1 MNFTEINLDFAAK
14 SNKLG
19 QRYPALQSTD
29 YQPRSLSEQP
39 GFCLS
44 SDSADLLAPDAN
56 TQVLNGEVTECRYGR
71 DSVLMYQVK
80 DLRWIFLN
88 IPQVFLLD
96 KKSKQI
102 SYPERGIKLA
112 GTGKV
117 TIAKC
122 FLACLSGDN
131 LVLDA
136 DGLPQIFT
144 LKLTSSKTQLIGY
157 QDNPSETSTI
167 NSINTSLQKHFKS
180 KENFIHL
187 VSVKLAIKPKEF
199 VSTLSGESSLGIMF
213 EIDGEAQPLSSSQQ
227 QQIFDFINL
236 EDTQALFDDPFGLK
250 RSQAFLPQPQ
260 VNHELTSSYDEIAF

>member
-39 GFCLS
+39 ILCLS
-44 SDSADLLAPDAN
+44 SDSADLLTPDAN
-56 TQVLNGEVTECRYGR
+56 TQVLNGKVVECHYRKEPA
-71 DSVLMYQVK
+71 LMYLLK
-80 DLRWIFLN
+80 DVRWVFLN

-112 GTGKV
+112 GSGKV
-117 TIAKC
+117 TLAKC

-157 QDNPSETSTI
+157 LDNQTETNTI
-167 NSINTSLQKHFKS
+167 ISLNTALQKHFKS

-199 VSTLSGESSLGIMF
+199 VSSVSGDSSLGIMF
-213 EIDGEAQPLSSSQQ
+213 EINDEPQPLPSSAQQ
-227 QQIFDFINL
+227 QLFNLINL

-250 RSQAFLPQPQ
+250 RTQAFVPQPQ
-260 VNHELTSSYDEIAF
+260 FNNELVDTLEPPF

>member
-44 SDSADLLAPDAN
+44 SDSADLLNPDA
-56 TQVLNGEVTECRYGR
+56 QVLNGEVTECRYGR

-112 GTGKV
+112 GSGKV

-122 FLACLSGDN
+122 FLACLSGDS
-131 LVLDA
+131 LILDA

-157 QDNPSETSTI
+157 LDNQAETNTI
-167 NSINTSLQKHFKS
+167 ISLNTALQKHFKS

-187 VSVKLAIKPKEF
+187 VSVKLVVKPKEF
-199 VSTLSGESSLGIMF
+199 VSSISGDSSLGIMF
-213 EIDGEAQPLSSSQQ
+213 QIDGEPQVLSPSHQQ
-227 QQIFDFINL
+227 KIFDFIKL

-250 RSQAFLPQPQ
+250 RTQAFVPQPPL
-260 VNHELTSSYDEIAF
+260 NNELVDTLEPPF